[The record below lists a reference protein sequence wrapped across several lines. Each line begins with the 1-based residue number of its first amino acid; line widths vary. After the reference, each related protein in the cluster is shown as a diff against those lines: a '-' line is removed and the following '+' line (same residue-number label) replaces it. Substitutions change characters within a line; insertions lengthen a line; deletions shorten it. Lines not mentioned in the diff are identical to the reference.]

1 MRIEPN
7 SERWLDLK
15 NLPNEEWRNIKGF
28 ERLYQISNYGRV
40 KSFHNNIGRGIII
53 RKVRLNKQG
62 YYYCNLCKNN
72 KAISKKIHRLV
83 AENFLKNTKNHICVN
98 HIDGN
103 KQNNSVHNLEWCTQ
117 SHNANHAYK
126 LGLREPWNKGLLGDG
141 NKTTVD
147 VYQYDIDGNFI
158 KHWCCIKD
166 VERSLGIQSCN
177 IIRTCQH
184 KRHTAGGFV
193 WKYVKDGDK

>member
-7 SERWLDLK
+7 SDRWLDLK
-15 NLPNEEWRNIKGF
+15 DLPDEEWKDIKDF
-28 ERLYQISNYGRV
+28 ESLYQISNYGRV

-72 KAISKKIHRLV
+72 KVITKKIHRLV
-83 AENFLKNTKNHICVN
+83 AENFLKNTKNYICVN
-98 HIDGN
+98 HIDGD
-103 KQNNSVHNLEWCTQ
+103 KRNNSVYNLEWCTQ
-117 SHNANHAYK
+117 SYNSNHAYK
-126 LGLREPWNKGLLGDG
+126 LGLREPWNKGLLGNV
-141 NKTTVD
+141 NKTTVE

-158 KHWCCIKD
+158 KSWNCIKD
-166 VERSLGIQSCN
+166 VERILGIQSCN
-177 IIRTCQH
+177 ITRACQH